1 MSGLKEY
8 VIGIRRTSQAPK
20 VYLRAVVSRC
30 SDGTPEQTVSIGP
43 RPQVRLFNPGREYLI
58 PIPAGAPTEAVGAYI
73 AKHGTSS
80 ADPYFFLDSGQK
92 GIERVNAEIGLSLV
106 DPRHLRPLV
115 PQGESAIQTQPI
127 PDTWMVRSK
136 GGKLFQ
142 TFLEKGIVA
151 LGGHGSEPSIGDIG
165 QYDTFDA
172 LQARVWERR
181 PDKSPSAAAYTT
193 RVLFL
198 FSQKMHVGDWVIT
211 DNPAG
216 WNPHYVI
223 GMVTGEYRYEASWAL
238 GLERYSHVR
247 SVQWGP
253 AMVAKSDL
261 PSRIRGEFG
270 KRPSIYELSREAA
283 AWLSAFLR
291 D

>member
-8 VIGIRRTSQAPK
+8 VIGIRRTSPAPK
-20 VYLRAVVSRC
+20 VYLRAVVSRR

-43 RPQVRLFNPGREYLI
+43 RPQVRPFNPDREYLI

-80 ADPYFFLDSGQK
+80 ADPYFFLDSGQR

-106 DPRHLRPLV
+106 DPRHLRPLA
-115 PQGESAIQTQPI
+115 PQGGSAIQTQQI
-127 PDTWMVRSK
+127 PATWMVRSK

-165 QYDTFDA
+165 QYDRDA

-193 RVLFL
+193 RVLL
-198 FSQKMHVGDWVIT
+198 RFSQEMQVGARVIT
-211 DNPAG
+211 DNPTG
-216 WNPHYVI
+216 WNPHYAI
-223 GMVTGEYRYEASWAL
+223 GTVTGEYRYEASWAL
-238 GLERYSHVR
+238 GLDRYSHAR
-247 SVQWGP
+247 SVQWSQ
-253 AMVAKSDL
+253 AIVAKSDL
-261 PSRIRGEFG
+261 PSRLRGEFG
-270 KRPSIYELSREAA
+270 KRPSIYELSPEAA